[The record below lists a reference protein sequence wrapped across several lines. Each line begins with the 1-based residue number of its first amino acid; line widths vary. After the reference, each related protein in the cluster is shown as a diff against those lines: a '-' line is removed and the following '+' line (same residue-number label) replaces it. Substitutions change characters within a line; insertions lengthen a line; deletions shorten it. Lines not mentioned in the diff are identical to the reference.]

1 MPPREPSGPDLS
13 GVVADANA
21 VGLEFVVIGGF
32 SVIFHGYIRATM
44 DSDLLI
50 PDGSEAD
57 TAILRFLE
65 RADGTRLRDEKV
77 FTLED
82 VAQADNLRI
91 ASLPSI
97 VGFKRLAGRPRDRT
111 DLAELEAIY
120 GDLPIEPIPG
130 LDDPQPG

>member
-32 SVIFHGYIRATM
+32 SVIYHGYIRATM

-65 RADGTRLRDEKV
+65 RADGTQLHDEKV

-97 VGFKRLAGRPRDRT
+97 VGFKRLADRPQDRT

-130 LDDPQPG
+130 VG